1 MFFSLKNLTKLKKL
15 DISFKKFEVLPELN
29 ESNSDFEF
37 LDISHNNIDKLDESN
52 NSKQVSLQFYVND
65 QYFLSQ
71 LIIKIKTIWEKIFLR
86 LFGERIEKY
95 RLSIRIHKHMKYIK
109 FKDLL
114 SMKLYYNLY

>member
-71 LIIKIKTIWEKIFLR
+71 LIIKIKTIWEKIF
-86 LFGERIEKY
+86 FIELPISY
-95 RLSIRIHKHMKYIK
+95 
-109 FKDLL
+109 
-114 SMKLYYNLY
+114 

>member
-15 DISFKKFEVLPELN
+15 DISFNKFEVLPEFN
-29 ESNSDFEF
+29 ESNRDFEF

-71 LIIKIKTIWEKIFLR
+71 LIIKIKTIWEKIF
-86 LFGERIEKY
+86 FIELPISY
-95 RLSIRIHKHMKYIK
+95 
-109 FKDLL
+109 
-114 SMKLYYNLY
+114 